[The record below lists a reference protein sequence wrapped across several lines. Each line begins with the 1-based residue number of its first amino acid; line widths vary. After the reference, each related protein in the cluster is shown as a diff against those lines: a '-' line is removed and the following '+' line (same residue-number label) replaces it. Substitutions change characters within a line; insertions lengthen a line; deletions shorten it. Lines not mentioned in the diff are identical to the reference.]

1 MITRG
6 TNLPRVKK
14 KNEALIKEII
24 YKYAPISRG
33 KIAEMLFLTPP
44 TITTNVASLME
55 KGLICEC
62 VSEDDPSEHSLGR
75 KPVNI
80 DFVRNAR
87 FAVGIELNPYC
98 TAIVILNLRGE
109 AKIRKQFPAMNCGY
123 EEAMERIAVY
133 IEEVIKESGV
143 DTKKILGVGVGV
155 PGFVETRTGTL
166 RESFKQEWN
175 HKNVAADLVQRLKMQ
190 VVLEN
195 NARVRAVGEE
205 LFGKTMRA
213 ESFVYYLISYGIA
226 CPLFVKNRMIIG
238 EKASA
243 GEAGHMVVD
252 IHGPKCETCGHVG
265 CLEEMASERAILK
278 KCRMAVQNGT
288 DTILREL
295 CSDPSELT
303 MQEILLAEKRG
314 DSFTGKV
321 IEEAIMYLGVA
332 LANIINLIGPPLV
345 IVDGYIMS
353 IKKNRKQLLEETR
366 KHIFGLNEQEIEFA
380 FIDFDLFTGAKGGAA
395 LAIKQFF
402 IKEETMEYESEK
414 ICD

>member
-6 TNLPRVKK
+6 TNLPRIKK

-33 KIAEMLFLTPP
+33 KIAEMLLLTPP
-44 TITTNVASLME
+44 TITTNVASLIE
-55 KGLICEC
+55 KGLVCEC
-62 VSEDDPSEHSLGR
+62 VSEEDPSEHSLGR

-87 FAVGIELNPYC
+87 FAIGIEINPYC
-98 TAIVILNLRGE
+98 TAIGILNLRGHE
-109 AKIRKQFPAMNCGY
+109 KIRKKFPAMNCGY
-123 EEAMERIAVY
+123 EEAMDKISGYVQ
-133 IEEVIKESGV
+133 EVIRESGV

-155 PGFVETRTGTL
+155 PGFVETRTGVL

-175 HKNVAADLVQRLKMQ
+175 NKNVAVDLVERLKLP

-195 NARVRAVGEE
+195 NARARAVGEE

-252 IHGPKCETCGHVG
+252 INGPRCETCGHVG
-265 CLEEMASERAILK
+265 CLEEIASERAILK
-278 KCRMAVQNGT
+278 KCRSAVQDGA
-288 DTILREL
+288 DTMLREL
-295 CSDPSELT
+295 CSEPSELT
-303 MQEILLAEKRG
+303 MREILIAEENN
-314 DSFTGKV
+314 DAFTIK
-321 IEEAIMYLGVA
+321 IMDEAVMYLGVA

-345 IVDGYIMS
+345 IVDGNMMGV
-353 IKKNRKQLLEETR
+353 KRNRQRLLEETR
-366 KHIFGLNEQEIEFA
+366 KHIFGLNEQEVEFV
-380 FIDFDLFTGAKGGAA
+380 FIDFDPFIGAKGGAA

-402 IKEETMEYESEK
+402 IKEEVMEYDNVK
-414 ICD
+414 KCD